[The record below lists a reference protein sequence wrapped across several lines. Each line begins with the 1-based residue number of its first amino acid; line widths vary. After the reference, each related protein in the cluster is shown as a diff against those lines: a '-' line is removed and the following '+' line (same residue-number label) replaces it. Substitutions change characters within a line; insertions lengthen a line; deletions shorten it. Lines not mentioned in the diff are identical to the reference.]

1 MVSHCSCILGGGM
14 SNTLSDARGCG
25 GAVCIALVGSKPSGG
40 FCSTLISSLSFL
52 STRMLERSRDI
63 SKSRRVKTTMFDSVF
78 LRAQFSLN
86 ARKTARSRPCRVQMA
101 HLSCSSLNLYRLT
114 ATWMTRAD
122 AWI

>member
-1 MVSHCSCILGGGM
+1 M

>member
-40 FCSTLISSLSFL
+40 FCSTLIHVSSLSFL

-63 SKSRRVKTTMFDSVF
+63 SRSRRMKTTMFDSVF

-86 ARKTARSRPCRVQMA
+86 VCKT
-101 HLSCSSLNLYRLT
+101 
-114 ATWMTRAD
+114 
-122 AWI
+122 